1 MEFNQYQEEALK
13 TAIYPVDRG
22 IEYTTLGLVSEAGEV
37 AGKIKKIIRDK
48 GGILEESDLEETA
61 KELSDVLWYVATAA
75 HELGYD
81 LDAIAE
87 MNVKKLRDRANRG
100 VLGGS
105 GDNR

>member
-13 TAIYPVDRG
+13 TAIYPMDRG
-22 IEYTTLGLVSEAGEV
+22 LEYTTLGLVSEAGEV
-37 AGKIKKIIRDK
+37 AGKVKKIIRDK
-48 GGILEESDLEETA
+48 DGILTDSDRVEIA
-61 KELSDVLWYVATAA
+61 KELSDVLWYVATVA

-81 LDAIAE
+81 LDELAV
-87 MNVKKLRDRANRG
+87 MNVNKLRDRANRG